1 MSLTVGWLGTGIMG
15 APMARNV
22 AQAGQQVRAWNRT
35 RERADPLREHG
46 VEVVDDPAD
55 ALPGADVVVTM
66 LADGPAVL
74 NVVEDLIPRFD
85 DGTIWLQMSTVGV
98 VWTERFAA
106 LAAEHG
112 VPFVDAPVLGTRQPA
127 EAGQLTVLA
136 AAPPEPR
143 DRVQPIFD
151 AVAARTTGFDEVGD
165 ATRLKLVAN
174 SWVVALTA
182 AAGETLA
189 FARALGVPGERFLE
203 LIAGGPLDSAYA
215 QTKGKAMLA
224 GDFATSFSL
233 KLARKDAGLVIEA
246 AGQVGIDAPVA
257 RGVAEAF
264 DRAIEAGHG
273 EEDMAATYTGYAS

>member
-1 MSLTVGWLGTGIMG
+1 M
-15 APMARNV
+15 P
-22 AQAGQQVRAWNRT
+22 
-35 RERADPLREHG
+35 
-46 VEVVDDPAD
+46 
-55 ALPGADVVVTM
+55 
-66 LADGPAVL
+66 
-74 NVVEDLIPRFD
+74 
-85 DGTIWLQMSTVGV
+85 
-98 VWTERFAA
+98 
-106 LAAEHG
+106 
-112 VPFVDAPVLGTRQPA
+112 
-127 EAGQLTVLA
+127 
-136 AAPPEPR
+136 
-143 DRVQPIFD
+143 
-151 AVAARTTGFDEVGD
+151 FDEIGD

-246 AGQVGIDAPVA
+246 AEQVGIDAPVA
-257 RGVAEAF
+257 RGVAKAF

-273 EEDMAATYTGYAS
+273 DEDMAATYTGYAS

>member
-1 MSLTVGWLGTGIMG
+1 VE
-15 APMARNV
+15 PHAR
-22 AQAGQQVRAWNRT
+22 AG
-35 RERADPLREHG
+35 PLREHG

>member
-1 MSLTVGWLGTGIMG
+1 MNIGWLGTGIMG

-22 AQAGQQVRAWNRT
+22 AQAGQAVRAWNRT
-35 RERADPLREHG
+35 RERAEPLREHG
-46 VEVVDDPAD
+46 VEVVDDPAE
-55 ALPGADVVVTM
+55 ALPGAGVVVTM

-74 NVVEDLIPRFD
+74 DAAEDLLPRFEPD
-85 DGTIWLQMSTVGV
+85 TIWLQMSTVGV
-98 VWTERFAA
+98 AWTERFAA

-136 AAPPEPR
+136 AGSPELR
-143 DRVQPIFD
+143 DRVQPILD
-151 AVAARTTGFDEVGD
+151 AVGARTMPFDEIGD

-246 AGQVGIDAPVA
+246 AEQVGIDAPVA
-257 RGVAEAF
+257 RGVAKAF

-273 EEDMAATYTGYAS
+273 DEDMAATYTGYAS